1 MARDG
6 IPLHTDF
13 LPAAFA
19 AGRGIR
25 LVLGTT
31 SDLTNAPDADAGTF
45 DPAALANPDDPGTP
59 VNGLVLV
66 DPGGLA
72 SGASG
77 SVLFQVRVR

>member
-1 MARDG
+1 MPG
-6 IPLHTDF
+6 PST
-13 LPAAFA
+13 
-19 AGRGIR
+19 
-25 LVLGTT
+25 
-31 SDLTNAPDADAGTF
+31 
-45 DPAALANPDDPGTP
+45 ALANPDDPGTP